1 MPKFDLL
8 NSATAETPRP
18 SSKWLKMDEKQ
29 RTTLIKSFLGKYP
42 SFSNIEVSHAPD
54 NGQIV
59 LRIERQ
65 ISASERGLFLLDL
78 EEKIKAEIDK
88 GLSIWCEPVGDKSKL
103 RQLRG
108 VEIKVS

>member
-1 MPKFDLL
+1 MPKFDLV
-8 NSATAETPRP
+8 SGATAETPRP

-29 RTTLIKSFLGKYP
+29 RTALVKSFLVNYP
-42 SFSNIEVSHAPD
+42 SFSEITVSHAPD

-59 LRIERQ
+59 LRIERN

-78 EEKIKAEIDK
+78 EEKIKADIDR

>member
-8 NSATAETPRP
+8 SGATAETPRP
-18 SSKWLKMDEKQ
+18 SRKWLKMDEKQ
-29 RTTLIKSFLGKYP
+29 RTALVKSFLSNYP
-42 SFSNIEVSHAPD
+42 YFAEIEVSHAPD
-54 NGQIV
+54 NGQVV

-78 EEKIKAEIDK
+78 EEKIKAEIDQ
-88 GLSIWCEPVGDKSKL
+88 GLSIWCEPVGDRSKL

-108 VEIKVS
+108 IEIKVS